1 MGLRSIEER
10 PVAGRVMALEP
21 GTTIGRE
28 GCEIVL
34 PDPEVSRRH
43 AALRQAEAGIAIED
57 LGSLNGTFVN
67 GERIDEPVALKP
79 GDVVQLGNTVWR
91 IDE

>member
-1 MGLRSIEER
+1 VRFVEEK
-10 PVAGRVMALEP
+10 PAAGRVIRLES
-21 GTTIGRE
+21 GQTIGRE

-43 AALRQAEAGIAIED
+43 ATLRAADGGITIED

-67 GERIDEPVALKP
+67 GRPIEAATPLAP
-79 GDVVQLGNTVWR
+79 GDTVQIGNTVLR
-91 IDE
+91 VEG

>member
-1 MGLRSIEER
+1 MALRWVEER
-10 PVAGRVMALEP
+10 PVAGRMMMLEP
-21 GTTIGRE
+21 GHVIGRE

-43 AALRQAEAGIAIED
+43 AALKAMGDGIGIED

-67 GERIDEPVALKP
+67 GERISEPVALKA
-79 GDVVQLGNTVWR
+79 GDTVQLGNTIWR
-91 IDE
+91 IVE

>member
-1 MGLRSIEER
+1 MALRSIEEK
-10 PVAGRVMALEP
+10 PVAGRVMELEP
-21 GTTIGRE
+21 GQVIGRE

-43 AALRQAEAGIAIED
+43 AALRSVGDGIGIED

-67 GERIDEPVALKP
+67 GERISEPVALKA
-79 GDVVQLGNTVWR
+79 GDTVQLGNTIWR
-91 IDE
+91 IVE